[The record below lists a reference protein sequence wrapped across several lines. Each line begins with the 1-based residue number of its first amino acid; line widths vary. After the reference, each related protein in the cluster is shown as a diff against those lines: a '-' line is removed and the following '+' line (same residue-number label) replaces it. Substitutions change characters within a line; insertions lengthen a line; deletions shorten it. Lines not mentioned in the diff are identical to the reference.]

1 MKLVDVPNG
10 SIAITG
16 GIVLRVLKKKEGRVL
31 TEGAKSALNI
41 FDGGL
46 EAEVVIA
53 PSYVEQVKNLLVP
66 PDKQIVEI
74 REITQDELDGEGWD
88 ERNGSPV
95 IVLADG
101 TRIYASQNYE
111 GNGPGA
117 LFTRN
122 VDGTH
127 GAWVINKEQNHV

>member
-1 MKLVDVPNG
+1 MKLMDIPNG
-10 SIAITG
+10 SIAIAG

-53 PSYVEQVKNLLVP
+53 PPYVEPVKNLLVP

-101 TRIYASQNYE
+101 ARIYASQDYE

-122 VDGTH
+122 ADGMH
-127 GAWVINKEQNHV
+127 GAWIINKEQNNV